1 MHEIRR
7 LGALAQPPGGPMAV
21 SILMASLAV
30 AFGVAL
36 MTSAG
41 YLISRAAEQPPIL
54 SLTIVIVA
62 VRFFGLARPLARYCE
77 RLVSHDAALRALA
90 TIRSRF
96 YERIEPLAPAQLR
109 EYRSGELLARMVG
122 DVDALQSL
130 YVRGLGPPIVAL
142 VVGAASVTAAA
153 VVLPAAGAILA
164 VGLLLAGLVVPLA
177 GSALSRAASRR
188 QAGVRGRL
196 TAELVEVLRGAPE
209 LVAYGREEETLRRV
223 RAADRELARLS
234 RRDALAA
241 GLADALSIMVV
252 GATVAG
258 VLAAAVAAHE
268 TAALDRVLVATL
280 ALLALASFDAV
291 APLPVAARELFG
303 SLAAGGRVLDLTDRQ
318 VEIRDPAVPAHA
330 PSGSDAITL
339 EGVTARYAPGED
351 PALSGFDLR
360 LEPGRRV
367 ALVGPSGAGKTTV
380 VNLLLRFLDPTEGR
394 VTIAGRDAREYRQ
407 EDIRALFA
415 LAGQDAHVFNS
426 TIRANLAI
434 GRPGADD
441 EELWEVLRRARLADW
456 AVSLTDGLDTLVGEE
471 GSQLSGG
478 QRQRLTLARAL
489 LSRAP
494 VLVLDEPTAHLDPET
509 AQALMD
515 DVFTEA
521 GERTILLIT
530 HRPEGL
536 EHMDEVVTLTSH
548 SGGPGSCASCTTEK
562 TSSTAPN
569 ATNP

>member
-7 LGALAQPPGGPMAV
+7 LGALAQPPRGPMAV
-21 SILMASLAV
+21 SILTASLAV
-30 AFGVAL
+30 GFGVAL

-54 SLTIVIVA
+54 SLTVVIVA

-77 RLVSHDAALRALA
+77 RLVSHDAALRTLA

-142 VVGAASVTAAA
+142 LVGAASVAVAAA
-153 VVLPAAGAILA
+153 VLPAAGAILA
-164 VGLLLAGLVVPLA
+164 LGLLLAGLVVPLA

-188 QAGVRGRL
+188 QAGVRGQL

-223 RAADRELARLS
+223 HAADRELARLA

-241 GLADALSIMVV
+241 GLADALSILVV

-258 VLAAAVAAHE
+258 VLAVAVAAHE

-303 SLAAGGRVLDLTDRQ
+303 SLAAGRRVLDLTDRQ
-318 VEIRDPAVPAHA
+318 AEILDPAVPAPA
-330 PSGSDAITL
+330 PSRSDVVSL
-339 EGVTARYAPGED
+339 EGVTARYEAGQE

-360 LEPGRRV
+360 LEPGRRI

-380 VNLLLRFLDPTEGR
+380 VNLLLRFLDPEEGR
-394 VTIAGRDAREYRQ
+394 FMIAGRDAREYRQ

-426 TIRANLAI
+426 TIRANLAVGGT
-434 GRPGADD
+434 GR
-441 EELWEVLRRARLADW
+441 E
-456 AVSLTDGLDTLVGEE
+456 
-471 GSQLSGG
+471 
-478 QRQRLTLARAL
+478 
-489 LSRAP
+489 
-494 VLVLDEPTAHLDPET
+494 
-509 AQALMD
+509 
-515 DVFTEA
+515 
-521 GERTILLIT
+521 
-530 HRPEGL
+530 
-536 EHMDEVVTLTSH
+536 
-548 SGGPGSCASCTTEK
+548 
-562 TSSTAPN
+562 
-569 ATNP
+569 

>member
-7 LGALAQPPGGPMAV
+7 LGALAQPPRWPMAV
-21 SILMASLAV
+21 SILTASLAV
-30 AFGVAL
+30 GFGVAL

-54 SLTIVIVA
+54 SLTVVIVA

-77 RLVSHDAALRALA
+77 RLVSHDAALRTLA

-142 VVGAASVTAAA
+142 LVGAASVAVAAA
-153 VVLPAAGAILA
+153 VLPAAGAILA
-164 VGLLLAGLVVPLA
+164 LGLLLAGLVVPLA

-188 QAGVRGRL
+188 QAGVRGQL

-223 RAADRELARLS
+223 QAADRELARLA

-241 GLADALSIMVV
+241 GLADALSILVV

-258 VLAAAVAAHE
+258 VLAVAVAAHE
-268 TAALDRVLVATL
+268 TAGLDRVLVATL

-303 SLAAGGRVLDLTDRQ
+303 SLAAGRRVLDLTDRQ
-318 VEIRDPAVPAHA
+318 AEILDPAVPAPA
-330 PSGSDAITL
+330 PSRSDVVSL
-339 EGVTARYAPGED
+339 EGVTARYEAAQE

-360 LEPGRRV
+360 LEPGRRI

-380 VNLLLRFLDPTEGR
+380 VNLLLRFLDPEEGR
-394 VTIAGRDAREYRQ
+394 FMIAGRDAREYRQ

-426 TIRANLAI
+426 TIRANLAV
-434 GRPGADD
+434 GAPDANDD
-441 EELWEVLRRARLADW
+441 ELLAALQRAQLAGW
-456 AVSLTDGLDTLVGEE
+456 AHSLALGLDTVVGEE
-471 GSQLSGG
+471 GTQLSGG

-489 LSRAP
+489 LSEAP
-494 VLVLDEPTAHLDPET
+494 VLILDEPTAHLDPET

-515 DVFTEA
+515 DVFEAA
-521 GERTILLIT
+521 GERTVLLIT

-536 EHMDEVVTLTSH
+536 EQVNEVVTLPSH
-548 SGGPGSCASCTTEK
+548 RV
-562 TSSTAPN
+562 
-569 ATNP
+569 

>member
-1 MHEIRR
+1 MDEIRR
-7 LGALAQPPGGPMAV
+7 LGALAQPAGGPMAI
-21 SILMASLAV
+21 SILAASLAV
-30 AFGVAL
+30 GFGVAL

-41 YLISRAAEQPPIL
+41 YLISRAVEQPPIL
-54 SLTIVIVA
+54 SLTVVIVA
-62 VRFFGLARPLARYCE
+62 VRFFALARPLARYCE

-142 VVGAASVTAAA
+142 LVGAASVAVTAA
-153 VVLPAAGAILA
+153 VLPAAAAILA
-164 VGLLLAGLVVPLA
+164 LGLLLAGLVVPLA

-188 QAGVRGRL
+188 QVGVRGQL

-223 RAADRELARLS
+223 RAADRELARLC

-241 GLADALSIMVV
+241 GLAEALSLLVV

-258 VLAAAVAAHE
+258 VLAVAIAAYE

-303 SLAAGGRVLDLTDRQ
+303 SLAAGRRVLDLTDRQ
-318 VEIRDPAVPAHA
+318 AEIRDPAVPAPA
-330 PSGSDAITL
+330 PLRLDVVSL
-339 EGVTARYAPGED
+339 EAVTARYAAGED
-351 PALSGFDLR
+351 PALSGFDFR
-360 LEPGRRV
+360 LEPGRRI

-380 VNLLLRFLDPTEGR
+380 VNLLFRFLDPADGCVR
-394 VTIAGRDAREYRQ
+394 VGGRDARDYRQ

-434 GRPGADD
+434 GRPGAGDD
-441 EELWEVLRRARLADW
+441 ELWDALRRARLADW
-456 AVSLTDGLDTLVGEE
+456 VVSLPDGLETLVGEE
-471 GSQLSGG
+471 GTQLSGG

-489 LSRAP
+489 LSKAP
-494 VLVLDEPTAHLDPET
+494 VLILDEPTAHLDPET

-515 DVFTEA
+515 DVFEAA
-521 GERTILLIT
+521 GERTVLLIT

-536 EHMDEVVTLTSH
+536 EQVDEVVTLSSH
-548 SGGPGSCASCTTEK
+548 PGGPGSCASCTTEK
-562 TSSTAPN
+562 TSSTAPT
-569 ATNP
+569 ATSP